1 MTEQAISPL
10 RRRMI
15 EDMTIRKF
23 AQKTQ
28 HDYAQRV
35 KDFANYLRRSP
46 DTAKPEDVRGFQLH
60 LTSSGAGVPKINTTI
75 SALRFFFRVTLDRP
89 DLGRHLST
97 IHEPRKVP
105 VVLSPD
111 EVARFLE
118 AAPGI
123 KYKAAFSVA
132 YGAGLRVSEV
142 ASLKVSDIDSK
153 RMMLRIEQ
161 GKGRK
166 DRYAMLSPTL
176 LELLRDWYRVARPQ
190 GWLFP
195 GQNPTNPITERQLT
209 RACHAAAEMAS
220 LKKRVTPH
228 TLRHSFATHLLEQNI
243 DIRVIQVLL
252 GHSKLET
259 TALYT
264 RVATNTIRE
273 VMSPLDRLTPLRSQ
287 KGETKD
293 ATKQETNNETK
304 IEPPA

>member
-28 HDYAQRV
+28 HDYVQRV
-35 KDFANYLRRSP
+35 KDFANYLERSP
-46 DTAKPEDVRGFQLH
+46 DTAKSEDVRGFQLH

-75 SALRFFFRVTLDRP
+75 SALRFFFKVTLDRP
-89 DLGRHLST
+89 DLSRHLST

-105 VVLSPD
+105 IVLSPD

-142 ASLKVSDIDSK
+142 AALKVCDIDSK

-195 GQNPTNPITERQLT
+195 GQNPTNPITARQLT
-209 RACHAAAEMAS
+209 RACHAAADMAD

-252 GHSKLET
+252 GHAKLET

-264 RVATNTIRE
+264 RVAANTIRE
-273 VMSPLDRLTPLRSQ
+273 VMSPLDRLTPLRP
-287 KGETKD
+287 KTDDTKD

-304 IEPPA
+304 AELSA